1 MVLLEDLDKE
11 VYPLKTSSIVV
22 GSNNSFRG
30 APLSAPVETSEG
42 IKSVVLLDVSS
53 GGEKPGQIGEID
65 GQPHIVWIEDPMK
78 PGDVR
83 RYVVDYDRTLVG
95 GVAIT
100 TVEDRRLDVTINGKL
115 FMSYN
120 YGPDSFRPYLHP
132 VIGPHGI
139 PITRGFPM
147 IANVPGESTDHPH
160 HRGIWSAYGEVGGVD
175 NWAETDRSGRTVHRC
190 FAELQAGPVFGR
202 IIAVGDWVDS
212 KASKIVLAER
222 RDIKI
227 YDSKYGRFFD
237 VVLTLTAKDSD
248 VLFGDTKE
256 GGFISVRVASS
267 MDVTRGGRLENARGG
282 IGEPEV
288 WGKRAE
294 WCDYSGPLGGRIAGI
309 AVLEHPSSFKHPT
322 YWHARDY
329 GLMSANPFGI
339 SAFLG
344 GNHNG
349 DYVLRAGE
357 SIDFSYRVYIHE
369 GGASEGEVSSMY
381 HAFVDPPTIES
392 S

>member
-1 MVLLEDLDKE
+1 MDLRIDPDKE
-11 VYPLKTSSIVV
+11 IYRLKISSIVV
-22 GSNNSFRG
+22 RSNNLFPGS
-30 APLSAPVETSEG
+30 PLSVPVETSEE

-53 GGEKPGQIGEID
+53 GAEKPGQIGEID
-65 GQPHIVWIEDPMK
+65 GKPHIVWIEDPMD

-83 RYVVDYDRTLVG
+83 SYVIDYDRTLAG
-95 GVAIT
+95 GVSIT
-100 TVEDRRLDVTINGKL
+100 TVEDRRLDITIDGML

-132 VIGPHGI
+132 VIGPHGL

-160 HRGIWSAYGEVGGVD
+160 HKGICSAYGEVGGVD
-175 NWAETDRSGRTVHRC
+175 NWAESDEAGRTVHGC
-190 FAELQAGPVFGR
+190 FEDFQTGPVFGSF
-202 IIAVGDWVDS
+202 IAVGDWVDPN
-212 KASKIVLAER
+212 ASKIVLSER
-222 RDIKI
+222 REITIYANKNGRLFDI
-227 YDSKYGRFFD
+227 
-237 VVLTLTAKDSD
+237 VLTLMAKDSD

-267 MDVTRGGRLENARGG
+267 MDVTRGGRLENSREG
-282 IGEPEV
+282 IGEPEG

-294 WCDYSGPLGGRIAGI
+294 WCDYSGPLGGKIAGI

-339 SAFLG
+339 SAFRG
-344 GNHNG
+344 GHHNG

-357 SIDFSYRVYIHE
+357 SINFSYRVYIHE

-381 HAFVDPPTIES
+381 HAFVEPPTIELS
-392 S
+392 